1 VAARIQK
8 DLGVEPEL
16 IKGDQGIFDVAK
28 DGELVYSK
36 HETGRFPEPEE
47 VVTLLGG

>member
-1 VAARIQK
+1 MAARIQK

-16 IKGDQGIFDVAK
+16 IKGDKGIFDIQK
-28 DGELVYSK
+28 DGVLVYSK

-47 VVTLLGG
+47 VVELLR